1 MAEQVNIGAYEPATA
16 KMILEVV
23 RYLKKNGYLLQ
34 AGQRGQANFDAP
46 RLHIAY
52 TTETITARTGTTAGK
67 GKATLKYIPGE
78 PGTAEEIEDFADA
91 SEIDVYNVAGSEVT
105 TGKYIYVA
113 REYGSGKW
121 VIVLEDCGA

>member
-1 MAEQVNIGAYEPATA
+1 MADKQIAGFSPETA
-16 KMILEVV
+16 KMILQVV
-23 RYLKKNGYLLQ
+23 DYLKASGFVFSN
-34 AGQRGQANFDAP
+34 GQRGQANFDAP